1 MKDQLALLRKCIVND
16 IPAIVFQGDDSCTVE
31 VLEAAIEIY
40 RRHGAS
46 REFLYDFQ
54 NVIDDVK
61 AYQIQNPHRLKL
73 ADMTEVE
80 KEKEMFGVESL
91 KEFIDG
97 YESSRFTQISET
109 EAIITSEY
117 NMNHIVDWIERFAE
131 DMVFS

>member
-40 RRHGAS
+40 RRHGDS

-80 KEKEMFGVESL
+80 KELLRKEMLEKGL
-91 KEFIDG
+91 LG
-97 YESSRFTQISET
+97 
-109 EAIITSEY
+109 
-117 NMNHIVDWIERFAE
+117 
-131 DMVFS
+131 

>member
-61 AYQIQNPHRLKL
+61 AYQIQNPHRTDRYQR
-73 ADMTEVE
+73 ASASAPHN
-80 KEKEMFGVESL
+80 GWPRSL
-91 KEFIDG
+91 RAYPYI
-97 YESSRFTQISET
+97 
-109 EAIITSEY
+109 
-117 NMNHIVDWIERFAE
+117 
-131 DMVFS
+131 